1 MRREGSTFTETH
13 MRYLLI
19 AIVAAGLWLA
29 GSTAQAQVVPGSGNR
44 AKLKAYT
51 VGDGVVVAREI
62 LVKHGYEVVRV
73 DVIRD
78 TRVIYYRLGNRGRG
92 RGKGRLMKIVVRPE
106 RERIIFVDA
115 PRPVLVDINVRLG
128 Y

>member
-1 MRREGSTFTETH
+1 
-13 MRYLLI
+13 MRYVLI
-19 AIVAAGLWLA
+19 AVAVAGLWLA
-29 GSTAQAQVVPGSGNR
+29 GSTVQAQLVPGSGNR
-44 AKLKAYT
+44 EKLKAIT
-51 VGDGVVVAREI
+51 VGDGVVIAREI

-73 DVIRD
+73 DVVRD

-106 RERIIFVDA
+106 RERIVFVDA
-115 PRPVLVDINVRLG
+115 PRVVQVDINVRLG

>member
-1 MRREGSTFTETH
+1 
-13 MRYLLI
+13 MRYVLI
-19 AIVAAGLWLA
+19 AIAAAGIWLA
-29 GSTAQAQVVPGSGNR
+29 SSTAHAQIVPGSGNR

-51 VGDGVVVAREI
+51 VGDGVVIAREI

-73 DVIRD
+73 DVVRD
-78 TRVIYYRLGNRGRG
+78 TRVIHYRLGNRGRG

-115 PRPVLVDINVRLG
+115 PRPVQVDIDVRLG

>member
-1 MRREGSTFTETH
+1 
-13 MRYLLI
+13 MRYVLI
-19 AIVAAGLWLA
+19 AMLAAGLWLA
-29 GSTAQAQVVPGSGNR
+29 GSTAGAQIVPGSGNR
-44 AKLKAYT
+44 AKLKAHT
-51 VGDGVVVAREI
+51 VGDGVVIAREI

-78 TRVIYYRLGNRGRG
+78 TRVIHYRLGNRGRG
-92 RGKGRLMKIVVRPE
+92 RGKGRLMKIVVRPD
-106 RERIIFVDA
+106 RDRIVFVDA